1 MDIKTE
7 YESIELDDAVKKE
20 EFFEKLEDDGHWCDG
35 ETGLSNQSKKISKR
49 RKKYQKIDNEIRLK
63 IIEEVQ
69 KNGKLLKN
77 VKIFLQSFPY
87 EINRQLKNTM
97 LTTLQQSQSFMYTG
111 KKEESLR
118 SHSKEEL
125 QKPYSI

>member
-7 YESIELDDAVKKE
+7 YESIDLDDSIKKE
-20 EFFEKLEDDGHWCDG
+20 EFFEKIEEGWCDG
-35 ETGLSNQSKKISKR
+35 ETGLSHQSKKISKR

-77 VKIFLQSFPY
+77 VKHFLKSFSY
-87 EINRQLKNTM
+87 KLNRLPRNTM
-97 LTTLQQSQSFMYTG
+97 STILQQNQSSTYTE
-111 KKEESLR
+111 KKEEC
-118 SHSKEEL
+118 
-125 QKPYSI
+125 